1 MNRNFLCHAIT
12 AALILTACTTA
23 PVREDAPQL
32 RATIAAAGTG
42 APRLP
47 KTGESYLSPEFFEQP
62 LSVERAVQ
70 AAMLNNPI
78 VRAELA
84 RLEVAQADRVQ
95 SGLLSNPVGSLMAL
109 RPDGGG
115 RYELDYSLMQSLFD
129 LFARSRRVAVADAA
143 QRQVETEVTI
153 NLVSLAQ
160 NTEAAYY
167 QALVAEEKLRLRRE
181 QQTLTEAELH
191 LLEAQARQ
199 GAVAQSDAIEQQAV
213 ASMRAHNSRD
223 AEASLAQARSQLAQ
237 QLGLSSAK
245 GLLLPESLPA
255 FALPGLDESTLQA
268 LASAHRVEL
277 QAAAAKIALAR
288 AEQSLQTGAIRATQ
302 PALGPAGTRESGGLG
317 LNGVA
322 MQITLPI
329 FDTGRARRDRANA
342 QVAQAQ
348 FIADST
354 RRQVPLDVERALAT
368 LLASEQAVEHA
379 GHHLQQQQQLEQLA
393 RRTYEQGASD
403 FSHYRLASQARLAS
417 ALEQLEAK
425 QALWNALLALEKAT
439 GAAMVSD

>member
-1 MNRNFLCHAIT
+1 MNRNFLCHAI
-12 AALILTACTTA
+12 AATLILTACTTA

-32 RATIAAAGTG
+32 RTTIANAGTG

-47 KTGESYLSPEFFEQP
+47 KTGESYLDPDFFEQP
-62 LSVERAVQ
+62 LSVARAVQ

-95 SGLLSNPVGSLMAL
+95 SGLLSNPIGSLMAL
-109 RPDGGG
+109 RPGDGG

-129 LFARSRRVAVADAA
+129 LFARSRRLAVADAA
-143 QRQVETEVTI
+143 QRQVEAEVAM

-160 NTEAAYY
+160 GTEAAYY
-167 QALVAEEKLRLRRE
+167 AALVAEEKLRLRRE
-181 QQTLTEAELH
+181 QQTLTEDELH
-191 LLEAQARQ
+191 LLQAQASH
-199 GAVAQSDAIEQQAV
+199 GAIPQSDAIEQQAV

-223 AEASLAQARSQLAQ
+223 AEAALAQARSQLAQ

-245 GLLLPESLPA
+245 GLRLPESLPA
-255 FALPGLDESTLQA
+255 FAPPGLDESTLQT
-268 LASAHRVEL
+268 LAIAHRVEL
-277 QAAAAKIALAR
+277 QATAAKIALAR
-288 AEQSLQTGAIRATQ
+288 AEQRQQTGALRATQ
-302 PALGPAGTRESGGLG
+302 PALGPAGTRESGGLW

-322 MQITLPI
+322 VQITLPI

-342 QVAQAQ
+342 QIAQAQ
-348 FIADST
+348 FTAESA
-354 RRQVPLDVERALAT
+354 RRQVPLDVERTLAT
-368 LLASEQAVEHA
+368 LLASEQALDHA
-379 GHHLQQQQQLEQLA
+379 DHHLHQQQLLERLA

-403 FSHYRLASQARLAS
+403 FSHYRLVSQARLAS
-417 ALEQLEAK
+417 ALDQLEAQ

-439 GAAMVSD
+439 GIAMVSD